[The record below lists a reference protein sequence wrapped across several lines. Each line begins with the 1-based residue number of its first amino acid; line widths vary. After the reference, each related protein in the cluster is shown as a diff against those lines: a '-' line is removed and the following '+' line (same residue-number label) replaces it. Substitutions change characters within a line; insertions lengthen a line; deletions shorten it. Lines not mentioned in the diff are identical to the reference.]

1 MGCHAFRGKAGA
13 GLRLA
18 RRALAGVCPH
28 VSACVWARHVCRREE
43 ATNVPDPGATG
54 VSWPRS
60 AHSFLPTRAA
70 FLTCENAY
78 RCRDCRRVSSQPRGG
93 SRTGRQHLGGEERA
107 PRAPQPAR
115 GPAWLL
121 SRWRPGP
128 GVFACGA
135 GCMRCLCLQLGSVR
149 RGTRVTHFA
158 GSRAQCEGTPMSR
171 LNKPAFFLCTR
182 PKPLR
187 QGEARQA
194 AEGDGPAGGPRGSA
208 MRTGEQTSDVRV
220 GCGLRAPGHWSQ
232 ASEQLSWGRK
242 QMGFGNA
249 GGGHVTTC
257 PSGAFPCHH
266 YTDAGPKGETEAPSP
281 RRLGRNP
288 DTRSRVLCVTRK
300 PWPPSAARL

>member
-1 MGCHAFRGKAGA
+1 
-13 GLRLA
+13 
-18 RRALAGVCPH
+18 
-28 VSACVWARHVCRREE
+28 
-43 ATNVPDPGATG
+43 
-54 VSWPRS
+54 
-60 AHSFLPTRAA
+60 
-70 FLTCENAY
+70 
-78 RCRDCRRVSSQPRGG
+78 
-93 SRTGRQHLGGEERA
+93 
-107 PRAPQPAR
+107 
-115 GPAWLL
+115 
-121 SRWRPGP
+121 
-128 GVFACGA
+128 
-135 GCMRCLCLQLGSVR
+135 
-149 RGTRVTHFA
+149 
-158 GSRAQCEGTPMSR
+158 MSR

-187 QGEARQA
+187 QGEARRG

-266 YTDAGPKGETEAPSP
+266 YTDAGPKGETEAPLP

-288 DTRSRVLCVTRK
+288 DTRSRVSCVTRK

>member
-1 MGCHAFRGKAGA
+1 MLWQACARTCQRVCGHVTCAAGRKRPTFQTP
-13 GLRLA
+13 G
-18 RRALAGVCPH
+18 RRAYRGLAPRILFCPQ
-28 VSACVWARHVCRREE
+28 
-43 ATNVPDPGATG
+43 VPPSSPAKTHIDVVIAD
-54 VSWPRS
+54 
-60 AHSFLPTRAA
+60 A
-70 FLTCENAY
+70 FLLSPVE
-78 RCRDCRRVSSQPRGG
+78 
-93 SRTGRQHLGGEERA
+93 
-107 PRAPQPAR
+107 AR
-115 GPAWLL
+115 GQGGNTSGVKSGHPEPH
-121 SRWRPGP
+121 SRLEAPPGSFP
-128 GVFACGA
+128 TGDRGLGVFACRA

-158 GSRAQCEGTPMSR
+158 GSQAQCEGTPMSR
-171 LNKPAFFLCTR
+171 LNKPASFLCTR

-187 QGEARQA
+187 QGEARRG

-281 RRLGRNP
+281 RRLGQNP